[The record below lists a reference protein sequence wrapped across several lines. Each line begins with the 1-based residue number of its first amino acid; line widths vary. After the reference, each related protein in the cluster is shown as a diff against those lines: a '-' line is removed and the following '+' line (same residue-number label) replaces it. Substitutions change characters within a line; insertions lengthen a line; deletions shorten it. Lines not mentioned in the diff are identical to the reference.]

1 MALTKVRTAGIDSVD
16 RSKLSQVLV
25 YANSSSANGGFASGA
40 WEGIPYE
47 TEVIDTNSAFVG
59 SASTDTNNA
68 GIFTCPVAGKYF
80 ISVGQV
86 FENTTSDYNLGAG
99 YIRLTKH
106 ASDATQG
113 GTAIVGTKQGFLFPS
128 ASNDVASAS
137 TSCILDLSVGNVI
150 WAEAYANWHA
160 GVWRADEGYYLVMQI
175 G

>member
-25 YANSSSANGGFASGA
+25 YANSSSANGGFAAGA

-86 FENTTSDYNLGAG
+86 FENKLM
-99 YIRLTKH
+99 L
-106 ASDATQG
+106 
-113 GTAIVGTKQGFLFPS
+113 
-128 ASNDVASAS
+128 
-137 TSCILDLSVGNVI
+137 
-150 WAEAYANWHA
+150 
-160 GVWRADEGYYLVMQI
+160 
-175 G
+175 